1 MTIEIRDFE
10 ERDHEWADRLI
21 GGFQGGDRRVARL
34 GELIDPLTRQGIV
47 AERDGRP
54 VGLLIVNESER
65 GLEALTLNVE
75 AADRGIGVGTRLLET
90 SLRVAVASG
99 SPRLWLV
106 TTNENLAA
114 IRFYLGRGMRVVRV
128 HFGGV
133 ARDRESL
140 KPDMPAFSGETGI
153 ALRDYV
159 ELELATADGDA
170 LQFPRFPRMADIDAL
185 PPEAAADA
193 LGPLFEHAPRFLIAL
208 AGERPFGDDAT
219 LFERA
224 HEVARMLPE
233 GEQIELLDGHPRI
246 GADPT
251 TVSELSRTEQGYDDG
266 TDGVSEEG
274 AAPGPA
280 QPWIAE
286 ELEALN
292 EAYERVFGFRFVI
305 FVAGRPRSEIVPI
318 LERSLRD
325 ERVSELRRGIDDV
338 VFIAADRLATLRT

>member
-10 ERDHEWADRLI
+10 ERDHGWADRLI

-54 VGLLIVNESER
+54 VGLLTVNETER
-65 GLEALTLNVE
+65 GLEALTLNVD

-90 SLRVAVASG
+90 ALRVAVASG
-99 SPRLWLV
+99 SPRLWLI

-114 IRFYLGRGMRVVRV
+114 IRFYLGRGMRVTQV
-128 HFGGV
+128 HAGGL
-133 ARDRESL
+133 ARDRETL

-153 ALRDYV
+153 PLRDYV
-159 ELELATADGDA
+159 ELELESADGDA
-170 LQFPRFPRMADIDAL
+170 LRFPHFPRMADIDAL

-193 LGPLFEHAPRFLIAL
+193 LGPLFEHAPRFLKAL
-208 AGERPFGDDAT
+208 AAERPFGDDAT
-219 LFERA
+219 LAEHA

-233 GEQIELLDGHPRI
+233 EEQIELLDAHPRI
-246 GADPT
+246 GADPST
-251 TVSELSRTEQGYDDG
+251 LSELSHTEQGYDDA
-266 TDGVSEEG
+266 EAG
-274 AAPGPA
+274 AEAEPAPA

-338 VFIAADRLATLRT
+338 VFIGADRLATLRA

>member
-10 ERDHEWADRLI
+10 ERDHGWADRLI

-54 VGLLIVNESER
+54 VGLLTVNESER
-65 GLEALTLNVE
+65 GLEVLTLNVE
-75 AADRGIGVGTRLLET
+75 GPERGIGVGTRLLET
-90 SLRVAVASG
+90 ALRVAVAS
-99 SPRLWLV
+99 SPPRLWLV
-106 TTNENLAA
+106 TTNDNLAA
-114 IRFYLGRGMRVVRV
+114 IRFYLGRGMRVVHV
-128 HFGGV
+128 HAGGL
-133 ARDRESL
+133 ARDRETV

-153 ALRDYV
+153 PLRDYV

-170 LQFPRFPRMADIDAL
+170 LRFLRFPRMADIDAL

-193 LGPLFEHAPRFLIAL
+193 LGPLFEHAPRFLNAL
-208 AGERPFGDDAT
+208 ADERPFHDDAT
-219 LFERA
+219 LIERA
-224 HEVARMLPE
+224 HEVTRMLPE
-233 GEQIELLDGHPRI
+233 DEQIELLDAHPRI
-246 GADPT
+246 GADLS
-251 TVSELSRTEQGYDDG
+251 TVSALSRTEQGYDDDAD
-266 TDGVSEEG
+266 TASEDD

-292 EAYERVFGFRFVI
+292 DAYERIFGFRFVI

-325 ERVSELRRGIDDV
+325 GRISELRRGIDDV
-338 VFIAADRLATLRT
+338 VFIAADRLATLRA